1 MRGGAPRSDRV
12 GGPEPSGT
20 DPAALLNDTD
30 PGLAPLAHASQ
41 RLRPVNRYA
50 KRSELHRNGSSTF
63 YGQSRGGCFSSRW
76 RIGELCEGA
85 ALREASGSEPG
96 CCAGAVRRFS

>member
-50 KRSELHRNGSSTF
+50 KRSELHRNDNSTF
-63 YGQSRGGCFSSRW
+63 CGPSPWRLLSVPTADRLAMRGR
-76 RIGELCEGA
+76 GA
-85 ALREASGSEPG
+85 AASASEPG
-96 CCAGAVRRFS
+96 SGSGAVWMSS